1 MVQRLEQKRAEKQ
14 AEIESVKTE
23 MNLISSNLNI
33 LSYLSDSPTL
43 LRELTCYWVEGDYT
57 NDNIAIL
64 DDTTDEQAVALMNEL
79 METGKIEL
87 AKVCQPRL
95 SFSLSAV
102 DFTKQYE
109 FHRQA
114 AELEL
119 GRIVAVEKDDGIWF
133 YPALLEIDMDLDSA
147 ESFELTF
154 ANALTLND
162 WGYSYADLI
171 SEAAST
177 SRQVSANWQNMMS
190 YSKAKDDLASLVKAP
205 LSATLRSSFANAT
218 NQEFTVDSTG
228 ILGRKLK
235 SGASNAAKVFEDEQ
249 LRILN
254 NLLLFTDDGWKT
266 AKTALGK
273 VTYTD
278 ESGNEHTSYGLVAET
293 ILGSLI
299 MSNALQIR
307 NESNTVNLGVDGMTI
322 RQPDG
327 TVVFRATSD
336 VDLSVTGVIN
346 ATSGTIGGWAI
357 GEECIHTVSGVYGNW
372 IGADTANNST
382 VRTTGYLFTFL
393 MFRSGLLYR
402 VYEDNSVDSTLQQ

>member
-1 MVQRLEQKRAEKQ
+1 M
-14 AEIESVKTE
+14 
-23 MNLISSNLNI
+23 
-33 LSYLSDSPTL
+33 
-43 LRELTCYWVEGDYT
+43 
-57 NDNIAIL
+57 
-64 DDTTDEQAVALMNEL
+64 
-79 METGKIEL
+79 
-87 AKVCQPRL
+87 
-95 SFSLSAV
+95 
-102 DFTKQYE
+102 
-109 FHRQA
+109 
-114 AELEL
+114 
-119 GRIVAVEKDDGIWF
+119 
-133 YPALLEIDMDLDSA
+133 
-147 ESFELTF
+147 
-154 ANALTLND
+154 
-162 WGYSYADLI
+162 
-171 SEAAST
+171 
-177 SRQVSANWQNMMS
+177 
-190 YSKAKDDLASLVKAP
+190 
-205 LSATLRSSFANAT
+205 
-218 NQEFTVDSTG
+218 DSTG

-336 VDLSVTGVIN
+336 GDLSVTGVIN